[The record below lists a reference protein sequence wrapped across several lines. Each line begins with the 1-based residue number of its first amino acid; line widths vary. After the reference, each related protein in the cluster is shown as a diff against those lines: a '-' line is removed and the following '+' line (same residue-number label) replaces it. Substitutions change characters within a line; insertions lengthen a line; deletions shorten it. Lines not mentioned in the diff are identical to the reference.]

1 MKRMKHNIIGR
12 IAFIAILLFLSTSSA
27 YAADDTQTQ
36 VQDVAPNI
44 FQDEKIKLNPDS
56 LGQTKREVEN
66 IPEEIIGISFTNEE
80 KKPSLKSSL
89 FLNDSTTNHSIQ
101 SQVDK
106 YGLFASPESPVRS
119 SPVQDVPQETG
130 LKLQWVYLLLIGIG
144 LVLLFTVLI
153 PKLKPAQIN
162 GKNK

>member
-1 MKRMKHNIIGR
+1 MKRMKHNMIGR
-12 IAFIAILLFLSTSSA
+12 IALLAVLLFLSTSNV
-27 YAADDTQTQ
+27 YAANDTQTQ
-36 VQDVAPNI
+36 VQDLAPNI
-44 FQDEKIKLNPDS
+44 FQDEQIKLNPDS

-66 IPEEIIGISFTNEE
+66 IPEEIRGIPFTDEE

-101 SQVDK
+101 SQVNK
-106 YGLFASPESPVRS
+106 YGLFTSTESPVQS
-119 SPVQDVPQETG
+119 SSVQDVPEETG
-130 LKLQWVYLLLIGIG
+130 LKLQWVYILLIGIG

-162 GKNK
+162 GQDE